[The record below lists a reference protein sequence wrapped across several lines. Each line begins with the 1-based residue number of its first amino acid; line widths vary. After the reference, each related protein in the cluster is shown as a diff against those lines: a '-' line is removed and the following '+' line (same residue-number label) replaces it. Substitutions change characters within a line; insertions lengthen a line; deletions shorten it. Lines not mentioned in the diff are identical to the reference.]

1 MRKILISSTL
11 VLLLAISLLLNF
23 APDTLAML
31 ILAMMTI
38 VTVWGYLFGMLPT
51 VQYLNGFRIAKRN
64 IMELRDV
71 QASSPWIALQN
82 VESVFHQRDMD
93 RMFEEYRRKVNSQEQ
108 EGKLVSD
115 IVEYVNEE
123 GLALRSWQNV
133 VQQIPGTLTALGLLG
148 TFVGLIVGIS
158 GIGFSSVEAALSS
171 IELLLSGIRTAFY
184 TSIAGVILSIL
195 FNLMYRLMWNSMLR
209 EMGMFIEVFHQN
221 VLPSMEE
228 QERDRAMLDNQQIL
242 ERLDRLP
249 KAKGYSLSA
258 GTGDDSD
265 PFSEQ
270 RLMPEIREGLQNGEF
285 IFYIQPKYELNS
297 KQIIGGEALV
307 RWEHHDMGLISP
319 SYFMPVVERNGF
331 IVRLDTY
338 LWEQAFKT
346 VRVWID
352 AGYRPVPIS
361 VNISKTD
368 IMAMDLADW
377 FSSMLR
383 KYRIPPR
390 YMELEFAENAYLE
403 CEAAAKEAETQLRQ
417 RGFRV
422 IVDGFHGDLVELK
435 MLKNTQADAVKID
448 LRYIKGKNNQNVD
461 AIRDVV
467 TKLKMMDMGVVVG
480 SIESAEQASVLR
492 SLGCSEGQGYY
503 FSPVLP
509 LSEYEKA
516 LGIER

>member
-11 VLLLAISLLLNF
+11 ILLLAVSLLLNF
-23 APDTLAML
+23 APDTLSLL
-31 ILAMMTI
+31 ILATMAVVI
-38 VTVWGYLFGMLPT
+38 VFGYVFGMLPT
-51 VQYLNGFRIAKRN
+51 VQYLNGFQVAKRS
-64 IMELRDV
+64 IMEIRDV
-71 QASSPWIALQN
+71 QASSPWVALQN
-82 VESVFHQRDMD
+82 VESLFRQRDMD
-93 RMFEEYRRKVNSQEQ
+93 HMFEEYRRKVNSQEK

-115 IVEYVNEE
+115 IVEFINEE

-148 TFVGLIVGIS
+148 TFIGLIVGIS

-184 TSIAGVILSIL
+184 TSIAGVIFSIL

-209 EMGMFIEVFHQN
+209 EMGMFIEAFHQN

-249 KAKGYSLSA
+249 KNRGYSLSA
-258 GTGDDSD
+258 SASD
-265 PFSEQ
+265 ESAPFSEQ

-285 IFYIQPKYELNS
+285 IFYVQPKFELNT
-297 KQIIGGEALV
+297 KQVIGGEALV
-307 RWEHHDMGLISP
+307 RWEHHEMGLISP
-319 SYFMPVVERNGF
+319 SYFMPMLERNGF

-338 LWEQAFKT
+338 LWEQVFKT
-346 VRVWID
+346 IRVWID
-352 AGYRPVPIS
+352 AGYRPMPIS

-368 IMAMDLADW
+368 ILAMDLSDW
-377 FSSMLR
+377 FGSMLR

-390 YMELEFAENAYLE
+390 YVELEFAENAYLE
-403 CEAAAKEAETQLRQ
+403 CETAAKEAETQLRQ

-422 IVDGFHGDLVELK
+422 IVDGFHGDLMELK
-435 MLKNTQADAVKID
+435 MLKNTQADAVKVD
-448 LRYIKGKNNQNVD
+448 LRNIKGKDGKNAD

-467 TKLKMMDMGVVVG
+467 TKLKMMDMSLVVG
-480 SIESAEQASVLR
+480 NVESAEQAAVLR
-492 SLGCSEGQGYY
+492 SLGCTEGQGFY
-503 FSPVLP
+503 FSQVLP
-509 LSEYEKA
+509 LSEYEKT